1 LAKRVPF
8 RQTALQPWLSV
19 TGTGRC
25 ATFDHIKC
33 EAICEELMIRHTVV
47 FKLKHPA
54 GSQPELE
61 FLRSAQKLLE
71 IPTVK
76 NFECL
81 RQISEKNGYDFG
93 LSMEFD
99 SSADYENYNSHPHH
113 VDFVQTHWIPEVTDF
128 MEIDYKPYDDG

>member
-1 LAKRVPF
+1 
-8 RQTALQPWLSV
+8 
-19 TGTGRC
+19 
-25 ATFDHIKC
+25 
-33 EAICEELMIRHTVV
+33 MIRHTVV

-54 GSQPELE
+54 GSQPELD

-93 LSMEFD
+93 LSMEFE
-99 SSADYENYNSHPHH
+99 SSDDYETYNMHPFH
-113 VDFVQTHWIPEVTDF
+113 VEFVQTRWIPEVADF
-128 MEIDYKPYDDG
+128 MEIDYKPFADGY

>member
-1 LAKRVPF
+1 
-8 RQTALQPWLSV
+8 
-19 TGTGRC
+19 
-25 ATFDHIKC
+25 
-33 EAICEELMIRHTVV
+33 MIRHTVV

-71 IPTVK
+71 IPKVR

-93 LSMEFD
+93 LSMEFE
-99 SSADYENYNSHPHH
+99 SSDEYEFYNTHPLH
-113 VDFVQTHWIPEVTDF
+113 VEFVQTRWIPEVTEF
-128 MEIDYKPYDDG
+128 MEIDFEPYNNG